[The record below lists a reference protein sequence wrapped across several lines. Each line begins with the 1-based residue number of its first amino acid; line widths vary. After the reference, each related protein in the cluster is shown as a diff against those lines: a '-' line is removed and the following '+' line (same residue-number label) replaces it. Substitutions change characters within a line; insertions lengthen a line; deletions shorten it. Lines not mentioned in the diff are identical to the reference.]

1 MSDSNKLTPYQAVT
15 SPAIIRDRP
24 YKKSSHQRSMYRQ
37 FEQSKMTTSNLEK
50 YPVKFLMVILKSKS
64 LQKELISCEN
74 ITVFEE
80 WFAYSLSSETW
91 V

>member
-37 FEQSKMTTSNLEK
+37 FEQNLEK

-80 WFAYSLSSETW
+80 
-91 V
+91 

>member
-37 FEQSKMTTSNLEK
+37 FERRKMPTSNLKK
-50 YPVKFLMVILKSKS
+50 YPVTFFMVILKSKS
-64 LQKELISCEN
+64 LQKKLISFEN
-74 ITVFEE
+74 ITVFEK
-80 WFAYSLSSETW
+80 
-91 V
+91 